1 MSSSAKVTQGEG
13 SLGPGDRPGRLKG
26 GAITSVGAAVMAMAF
41 MGPVAAVTFNTA
53 PGAAKIGLALP
64 LGIVLA
70 MLVCLIVAYTIGS
83 FSRKLPS
90 AGFAHTF
97 NTAAYGKG
105 AGFVSGWILLI
116 SYGCVGSMLF
126 AAFGA
131 FGSDFLNS
139 QFGWHVPWWVISS
152 LIMVTI
158 WAIGSAGISSSV
170 KASLIFLVLELAI
183 IVALFA
189 TITGKGGAEGNS
201 LAPFNPGNS
210 LTGLSGIGFGMLWGI
225 LMFVG
230 FESAGT
236 LGEETKDPRRG
247 VPRALFIAV
256 ILVGIVYVFGGY
268 TAAIGF
274 GAGDVDS
281 LASDTSPWTTLLDRY
296 WGAEV
301 AWLFALTVLNSQ
313 FANAL
318 AGSSAGVRTI
328 FALGRERILHPK
340 LGTTNRRD
348 SPAAAWAAYMLFS
361 AVITFVLGALITP
374 LGVYGFL
381 GSLLALGIVILYI
394 MMNLGLARFYRRE
407 FPEEFSVFRHGVL
420 PAIGSVLMLL
430 PIYGLLWPIPDWPFS
445 LVPYVLLLWVVAG
458 VAYFLYMRKNH
469 PERIEAM
476 GRVWE
481 PDVGQPAER
490 TADPV

>member
-1 MSSSAKVTQGEG
+1 MSESAKATQPEESAG
-13 SLGPGDRPGRLKG
+13 SGDRPGRLKG

-41 MGPVAAVTFNTA
+41 MGPAAAVTFNTA

-64 LGIVLA
+64 FGIVLA

-105 AGFVSGWILLI
+105 AGFISGWILLI
-116 SYGCVGSMLF
+116 SYGCVGAMLF
-126 AAFGA
+126 SAFGA
-131 FGSDFLNS
+131 FGSEFLNT
-139 QFGWHVPWWVISS
+139 QFGWSVPWWIISA
-152 LIMVTI
+152 LIMIAVG
-158 WAIGSAGISSSV
+158 AIGSAGINSSV
-170 KASLIFLVLELAI
+170 KTSLIFLVLELGI
-183 IVALFA
+183 IVALFV
-189 TITGKGGAEGNS
+189 TITGEGGAEGNS
-201 LAPFNPGNS
+201 LAPFNPANS

-236 LGEETKDPRRG
+236 LGEETRDPRRG

-256 ILVGIVYVFGGY
+256 ILVGIVYVFAGY
-268 TAAIGF
+268 AAAIGF
-274 GAGDVDS
+274 GAADVDS
-281 LASDTSPWTTLLDRY
+281 LAADASPWTTLSDGY
-296 WGAEV
+296 WGANV
-301 AWLFALTVLNSQ
+301 AWLFVLTVLNSQ

-340 LGTTNRRD
+340 LGTTNHRD
-348 SPAAAWAAYMLFS
+348 SPVAAWGAYILFS
-361 AVITFVLGALITP
+361 AVLTFVLGALITP

-394 MMNLGLARFYRRE
+394 MMNLGLIRYYRRE
-407 FPEEFSVFRHGVL
+407 FPDEFSVFRHGVL

-445 LVPYVLLLWVVAG
+445 LVPYILLLWVVAG
-458 VAYFLYMRKNH
+458 AVYFRYLRKNH

-481 PDVGQPAER
+481 PDYAKPAER
-490 TADPV
+490 AADPA

>member
-1 MSSSAKVTQGEG
+1 MSQPPNLTPTETSAAVGQ
-13 SLGPGDRPGRLKG
+13 PGRLKG
-26 GAITSVGAAVMAMAF
+26 GAITSLGAAVMAMAF
-41 MGPVAAVTFNTA
+41 MGPAAAVTFNTA

-64 LGIVLA
+64 FGIVLA

-105 AGFVSGWILLI
+105 TGFVSGWILLI

-131 FGSDFLNS
+131 FGSDFLETE
-139 QFGWHVPWWVISS
+139 FGWNVPWWIMSA
-152 LIMVTI
+152 LIMIAVGM
-158 WAIGSAGISSSV
+158 IGAAGISSSV
-170 KASLIFLVLELAI
+170 KTSLIFLVLELGI
-183 IVALFA
+183 ILALFL

-201 LAPFNPGNS
+201 FAPFSPGSS

-256 ILVGIVYVFGGY
+256 ILVGIIYVFSGY
-268 TAAIGF
+268 AAAIGF
-274 GAGDVDS
+274 GAGHVND
-281 LASDTSPWTTLLDRY
+281 LAADASPWTTLSNSY
-296 WGAEV
+296 WGTNV

-328 FALGRERILHPK
+328 FALGRERILHPS

-348 SPAAAWAAYMLFS
+348 SPVAAWVAYMVFS
-361 AVITFVLGALITP
+361 AVLTFVLGALITP
-374 LGVYGFL
+374 LGVYSFL

-394 MMNLGLARFYRRE
+394 LMNLGLPRYYRRQ
-407 FPEEFSVFRHGVL
+407 FPAEFSMLRHGVL
-420 PAIGSVLMLL
+420 PVIGSVLMLL
-430 PIYGLLWPIPDWPFS
+430 PIYGLLWPVPDWPFS
-445 LVPYVLLLWVVAG
+445 LVPYILLVWVVG
-458 VAYFLYMRKNH
+458 GTGYFFYLRANH

-481 PDVGQPAER
+481 PD
-490 TADPV
+490 ADPAPGPLGDRV

>member
-1 MSSSAKVTQGEG
+1 MSHSTNAAPAQTVTGE
-13 SLGPGDRPGRLKG
+13 DQPGRLKG
-26 GAITSVGAAVMAMAF
+26 NAISALGAAVMAMAF
-41 MGPVAAVTFNTA
+41 MGPAAAVTFNTA

-64 LGIVLA
+64 LGILLA
-70 MLVCLIVAYTIGS
+70 MLVCLIVAYAIGS

-105 AGFVSGWILLI
+105 TGFVSGWILLI
-116 SYGCVGSMLF
+116 AYGCVGSMLF

-131 FGSDFLNS
+131 FSSDFLDT
-139 QFGWHVPWWVISS
+139 QFGWSVPWWVMSA
-152 LIMVTI
+152 LIRV
-158 WAIGSAGISSSV
+158 AVGGLGSAGISSAVTTSRIV
-170 KASLIFLVLELAI
+170 LVLEVGIML
-183 IVALFA
+183 ALFL

-201 LAPFNPGNS
+201 LAPFSPHNS

-256 ILVGIVYVFGGY
+256 IAIGIFYVFSGY
-268 TAAIGF
+268 AAAIGF
-274 GAGDVDS
+274 GASHVHD
-281 LASDTSPWTTLLDRY
+281 LATDPSPWTTLSNSY
-296 WGAEV
+296 WGENV
-301 AWLFALTVLNSQ
+301 AWLFVVTVLNSQ

-328 FALGRERILHPK
+328 FALGRERILHRR

-348 SPAAAWAAYMLFS
+348 SPVAAWVAYMGLS
-361 AVITFVLGALITP
+361 AVVTFGLGALITP

-394 MMNLGLARFYRRE
+394 LMNLGLPRYYRRN
-407 FPEEFSVFRHGVL
+407 FPDEFSVGRHAVL
-420 PAIGSVLMLL
+420 PVIGSILMLL

-445 LVPYVLLLWVVAG
+445 LVPYILLAWVVGG
-458 VAYFLYMRKNH
+458 VGYFVYLRRNH
-469 PERIEAM
+469 PDRIEAM

-481 PDVGQPAER
+481 PDHAEAPDR
-490 TADPV
+490 ESEAS

>member
-1 MSSSAKVTQGEG
+1 MSRSVDASQDEELPGSGEQA
-13 SLGPGDRPGRLKG
+13 GRLRG
-26 GAITSVGAAVMAMAF
+26 GAITAVGAAVMAMAF
-41 MGPVAAVTFNTA
+41 MGPAAAVTFNTA

-64 LGIVLA
+64 LGIALA

-105 AGFVSGWILLI
+105 TGFVSGWILLI
-116 SYGCVGSMLF
+116 SYGCVGAMLF
-126 AAFGA
+126 SAFGA
-131 FGSDFLNS
+131 FGSDFL
-139 QFGWHVPWWVISS
+139 QTEFGWNVPWWIISA
-152 LIMVTI
+152 LIMVAI

-170 KASLIFLVLELAI
+170 KTSLIFLVLELGI
-183 IVALFA
+183 ILALFL

-201 LAPFNPGNS
+201 LGPFGPQNS

-256 ILVGIVYVFGGY
+256 ILVGVVYVFSGY
-268 TAAIGF
+268 AAAIGF
-274 GAGDVDS
+274 GAGGVDALS
-281 LASDTSPWTTLLDRY
+281 SDASPWTTLSDRF
-296 WGAEV
+296 WGPHV
-301 AWLFALTVLNSQ
+301 AWLFSLTVLNSQ

-348 SPAAAWAAYMLFS
+348 SPTVAWAVYIVFS
-361 AVITFVLGALITP
+361 AVLTFVLGALITP
-374 LGVYGFL
+374 LSVYSFL

-394 MMNLGLARFYRRE
+394 LMNIGLIRYYRRE
-407 FPEEFSVFRHGVL
+407 FPAEFSIVRHGVL
-420 PAIGSVLMLL
+420 PVVGSVLMLL
-430 PIYGLLWPIPDWPFS
+430 PVYGLLWPIPDWPFS
-445 LVPYVLLLWVVAG
+445 LVPYILLVWVLG
-458 VAYFLYMRKNH
+458 GIAYFFHLRRNH
-469 PERIEAM
+469 PDRIEAM
-476 GRVWE
+476 GRIWE
-481 PDVGQPAER
+481 PDHGQPADREAR
-490 TADPV
+490 PA

>member
-1 MSSSAKVTQGEG
+1 MSSSANVTQAEG
-13 SLGPGDRPGRLKG
+13 SSGPGDRPGRLKG
-26 GAITSVGAAVMAMAF
+26 GAISSLGAAVMAMAF
-41 MGPVAAVTFNTA
+41 MGPAAAVTFNTA

-116 SYGCVGSMLF
+116 SYGCVGAMLF
-126 AAFGA
+126 SAFGA
-131 FGSDFLNS
+131 FGSDFLDI
-139 QFGWHVPWWVISS
+139 QFGWSVPWWILSA
-152 LIMVTI
+152 LIMV
-158 WAIGSAGISSSV
+158 AVGGIGSAGISSSV
-170 KASLIFLVLELAI
+170 KTSLIFLVLELGI
-183 IVALFA
+183 FLALFV
-189 TITGKGGAEGNS
+189 TITGEGGAEGNS
-201 LAPFNPGNS
+201 FAPFSPANS

-256 ILVGIVYVFGGY
+256 ILVGIVYVFAGY
-268 TAAIGF
+268 AAAVGF
-274 GAGDVDS
+274 GAGNVDS
-281 LASDTSPWTTLLDRY
+281 LAADASPWTTLFDTY
-296 WGAEV
+296 WGANL

-328 FALGRERILHPK
+328 FALGRERILHAK

-348 SPAAAWAAYMLFS
+348 SPSVAWAAYILFS

-374 LGVYGFL
+374 LSVYSFL

-394 MMNLGLARFYRRE
+394 MMNLGLVRYYRRE
-407 FPEEFSVFRHGVL
+407 FPEEFSVVRHGVL
-420 PAIGSVLMLL
+420 PVVGSVLLLL
-430 PIYGLLWPIPDWPFS
+430 PIYGLLWPIPDWPFN
-445 LVPYVLLLWVVAG
+445 LVPYILLLWVVAG
-458 VAYFLYMRKNH
+458 ALYFLHLRKNH

-481 PDVGQPAER
+481 PDNEQPAER
-490 TADPV
+490 AADPV

>member
-1 MSSSAKVTQGEG
+1 MSSSARVTQTGETAESAG
-13 SLGPGDRPGRLKG
+13 QSGRLKG
-26 GAITSVGAAVMAMAF
+26 GAISAVGAAVMAMAF
-41 MGPVAAVTFNTA
+41 MGPAAAVTFNTA

-64 LGIVLA
+64 LGILLA

-83 FSRKLPS
+83 FSSKLPS

-105 AGFVSGWILLI
+105 AGFLSGWILLI
-116 SYGCVGSMLF
+116 AYGCVGSMLF

-131 FGSDFLNS
+131 FGSDFLKI
-139 QFGWHVPWWVISS
+139 QFGWHVPWWILSA
-152 LIMVTI
+152 LIMV
-158 WAIGSAGISSSV
+158 AVGLIGSAGISSSV
-170 KASLIFLVLELAI
+170 KTSLIFLVLELGI

-189 TITGKGGAEGNS
+189 TIAGKGGTGGNS
-201 LAPFNPGNS
+201 FAPFSPGNS

-256 ILVGIVYVFGGY
+256 ILVGIVYVFSGY
-268 TAAIGF
+268 AAAIGF
-274 GAGDVDS
+274 GAGHVDA
-281 LASDTSPWTTLLDRY
+281 LAADASPWTTLSNRF
-296 WGAEV
+296 WGPNV
-301 AWLFALTVLNSQ
+301 AWLFLLTVLNSQ

-318 AGSSAGVRTI
+318 AGSTAGVRTI
-328 FALGRERILHPK
+328 FALGRERILHRS
-340 LGTTNRRD
+340 LGTTNHRD
-348 SPAAAWAAYMLFS
+348 SPVAAWGAYVLFS
-361 AVITFVLGALITP
+361 AVLTFGLGALITP

-394 MMNLGLARFYRRE
+394 MMNIGLGRYYRRN
-407 FPEEFSVFRHGVL
+407 FPEEYSALRHVVL

-430 PIYGLLWPIPDWPFS
+430 PIYGLLWPIPDWPYN
-445 LVPYVLLLWVVAG
+445 LVPYILLIWVVGGAG
-458 VAYFLYMRKNH
+458 YFLYLRKNH

-476 GRVWE
+476 GHVWE
-481 PDVGQPAER
+481 PDYGQSEDR
-490 TADPV
+490 TADAV